1 MELSQIFFF
10 VSQAVFLPT
19 FILTTQKLF
28 VKDMKLAGYI
38 KFTLMSPLLIYIY
51 SILLFGIVAVY
62 MPSVNVYKLSA
73 YGDIFAL
80 VISLLV
86 SVLYAHETG
95 ANNKS
100 AAVFVYNTFYM
111 MGMVFNLIYD
121 GLLSGFLLS
130 VAVPTL
136 VSYMFYKN
144 ITMTFV
150 RVETG
155 LVKFQPAMML
165 LPLIAEVM
173 LVMRILLLIANYL
186 DPKLAPYD
194 EALTVYSTIFGY
206 VILLFLFIACLMISG
221 GLKQVEIISTQKESL
236 LQENKRNEKL
246 SLDMLTALVGT
257 IEAKDKYTN
266 GHSIRVAEYSRK
278 IATNMGLSEKDVDD
292 VYKIALLHDIGKIG
306 IPDEIIMKSGKLTE
320 EEYETI
326 KEHPLTGSEILSG
339 IEEMP
344 ELYIGAKYHHERWD
358 GKGYPC
364 GLKGEEI
371 PFKARIISVAD
382 AYDAMTSKRSYRD
395 ALEIEEVRNELIK
408 GRGTQFFPEA
418 ADEMLKII
426 SEESSYTTEA

>member
-1 MELSQIFFF
+1 MEIGHIFFL
-10 VSQAVFLPT
+10 VSQAAFLPT
-19 FILTTQKLF
+19 FVLTTQRLF

-38 KFTLMSPLLIYIY
+38 KFALMSPLFIYIY
-51 SILLFGIVAVY
+51 SMLLFGIMAVY
-62 MPSVNVYKLSA
+62 MPSVIVYKLSA

-80 VISLLV
+80 GISLVV
-86 SVLYAHETG
+86 SIVYAYATR

-111 MGMVFNLIYD
+111 MGMVFNLTYK
-121 GLLSGFLLS
+121 GFLPGFLLS
-130 VAVPTL
+130 VVVPSL
-136 VSYMFYKN
+136 VSYMFYRN

-150 RVETG
+150 KVETG

-165 LPLIAEVM
+165 LPLSAETM
-173 LVMRILLLIANYL
+173 LVLRILLLIANYR
-186 DPKLAPYD
+186 DPNLAPYD
-194 EALTVYSTIFGY
+194 KALTIYSTIFGY
-206 VILLFLFIACLMISG
+206 VILLFLFIACLMISSG
-221 GLKQVEIISTQKESL
+221 IKQIEIISIQKESL
-236 LQENKRNEKL
+236 IQENKRNEKL
-246 SLDMLTALVGT
+246 SLDMLAALVGT

-278 IATNMGLSEKDVDD
+278 IAVNMGLDEKDVDD

-306 IPDEIIMKSGKLTE
+306 IPDEIIMKTGKLTE
-320 EEYETI
+320 EEYERI

-395 ALEIEEVRNELIK
+395 ALALEKVRDEIIN

-426 SEESSYTTEA
+426 SEESYYTNED